1 MSLMSYTLPEFLA
14 HAVAME
20 EEAAERYLELA
31 DMMEAHD
38 NLEVATV
45 FRDMHRFSN
54 LHRDSIRERIDDMV
68 KLPPIKSWQ
77 YRWTSPPEVGDEDA
91 FDATMTPFNA
101 LTYARENESRAMN
114 FYRSVAVETSDP
126 EVKRL
131 AAEFADEEQEHT
143 EALDDWLER
152 TPRS

>member
-1 MSLMSYTLPEFLA
+1 MSYTLPEFLA

-38 NLEVATV
+38 NLEVAKV

-54 LHRDSIRERIDDMV
+54 LHRDSIRERIGDMV
-68 KLPPIKSWQ
+68 KLPAIKSWQ
-77 YRWTSPPEVGDEDA
+77 YRWTTPPEVGDDDA
-91 FDATMTPFNA
+91 FDSMMTPFNA

-114 FYRSVAVETSDP
+114 YYRSVAKESDDA

-131 AAEFADEEQEHT
+131 GAEFAEEEQEHT
-143 EALDDWLER
+143 EALDEWLER
-152 TPRS
+152 TPPT